1 MRIPMN
7 DVLEITS
14 VKSHLVITLKDHD
27 KHKLFNTGLCPGIW
41 IPAEEEL
48 QITISLERTEPGEDT
63 DWEYY
68 LTIGI

>member
-1 MRIPMN
+1 MRIPMH

-14 VKSHLVITLKDHD
+14 VKSHLVITLKDHN
-27 KHKLFNTGLCPGIW
+27 KHKLFGTGMCPGIW
-41 IPAEEEL
+41 IPREEEL
-48 QITISLERTEPGEDT
+48 QITISLQRTESDDQS